1 LQCKDTVNNT
11 NTRKRPTASFFYA
24 YLFKRVATVFVLLN
38 WLQLKPNKKNSMA
51 FKDIFK
57 KSNDYNE
64 KTVVGFLS
72 FAVMTLV
79 MIVDL
84 VTGYLGQVLPLNDY
98 VFNAFMYITLG
109 SFGIA
114 GLEKFAPSARK
125 EKETTEE

>member
-1 LQCKDTVNNT
+1 
-11 NTRKRPTASFFYA
+11 
-24 YLFKRVATVFVLLN
+24 
-38 WLQLKPNKKNSMA
+38 MA

-72 FAVMTLV
+72 FAVMVIVL
-79 MIVDL
+79 IVDL
-84 VTGYLGQVLPLNDY
+84 VTGYLGRVLQLNEY

-114 GLEKFAPSARK
+114 GLEKFAPGAKK
-125 EKETTEE
+125 EESTKE

>member
-1 LQCKDTVNNT
+1 MKNTLRQIGYRSNN
-11 NTRKRPTASFFYA
+11 
-24 YLFKRVATVFVLLN
+24 LI
-38 WLQLKPNKKNSMA
+38 KNIMA

-72 FAVMTLV
+72 FAVMTIV
-79 MIVDL
+79 MITDL
-84 VTGYLGQVLPLNDY
+84 VTGYLGKELPLNEY

-114 GLEKFAPSARK
+114 GLEKFAPGAKK
-125 EKETTEE
+125 EESTEE

>member
-1 LQCKDTVNNT
+1 
-11 NTRKRPTASFFYA
+11 
-24 YLFKRVATVFVLLN
+24 
-38 WLQLKPNKKNSMA
+38 MA

-64 KTVVGFLS
+64 KTVVGFIS
-72 FAVMTLV
+72 FAIMTVV

-84 VTGYLGQVLPLNDY
+84 VTGFMGRHLPLNEY

-114 GLEKFAPSARK
+114 GLEKFAEIKSDKK
-125 EKETTEE
+125 EE